1 MEIFY
6 YKDGFN
12 YVNDKPI
19 NLCLGFF
26 DGLHIGHKFLI
37 NKAKQLN
44 ENVGVLTFVGALKNL
59 TNKRDT
65 KALLTSLEDRKEI
78 LQNMG
83 VKYLFVAEFNL
94 DIMNMSKDDFLD
106 KMIKPLNID
115 TLVVGNDYTFGSKA
129 SGNVDYLRTKF
140 KVEVVDFVLEDGKK
154 VSTSEIINYIK
165 EGKILKAN
173 ELLGRYYSI
182 KGVVEHG
189 LSNGTRLGFKTANI
203 KPKDNKKKK
212 KKGVYATY
220 VKIEGKTY
228 LSMTNIGNHPTIDRL
243 DYESI
248 EANIFDFEE
257 DIYQK
262 EVEVYF
268 LEFMR
273 DEKKF
278 DSVNDLIAQ
287 LNHDRDY
294 VVAKY
299 KKRVEK
305 SQHE

>member
-78 LQNMG
+78 LQSMG

-94 DIMNMSKDDFLD
+94 DIMNMSKDDFLE
-106 KMIKPLNID
+106 KMIKPLNVD

-129 SGNVDYLRTKF
+129 SGNVDYLKTKF
-140 KVEVVDFVLEDGKK
+140 NVEVVDFVLEDGKK

-165 EGKILKAN
+165 EGKILKSN

-203 KPKDNKKKK
+203 KPIYNYVFP

-262 EVEVYF
+262 EVELYF

-299 KKRVEK
+299 KKTC
-305 SQHE
+305 

>member
-37 NKAKQLN
+37 NRAKQLN

-129 SGNVDYLRTKF
+129 SGNVDYLKTKF

-189 LSNGTRLGFKTANI
+189 LSNGSRLGFKTANI
-203 KPKDNKKKK
+203 KPIDNYVYT

-248 EANIFDFEE
+248 ETKIFDFEE
-257 DIYQK
+257 NI
-262 EVEVYF
+262 
-268 LEFMR
+268 
-273 DEKKF
+273 
-278 DSVNDLIAQ
+278 
-287 LNHDRDY
+287 
-294 VVAKY
+294 
-299 KKRVEK
+299 KRALTA
-305 SQHE
+305 

>member
-6 YKDGFN
+6 NKDGFN

-78 LQNMG
+78 LQSMG

-94 DIMNMSKDDFLD
+94 DIMNMSKDDFLE
-106 KMIKPLNID
+106 KMIKPLNVD

-189 LSNGTRLGFKTANI
+189 LSNGSRLGFKTANI
-203 KPKDNKKKK
+203 KPIDNYVFP

-278 DSVNDLIAQ
+278 DSVQDLIAQ

-299 KKRVEK
+299 KKTC
-305 SQHE
+305 

>member
-1 MEIFY
+1 M
-6 YKDGFN
+6 
-12 YVNDKPI
+12 
-19 NLCLGFF
+19 
-26 DGLHIGHKFLI
+26 
-37 NKAKQLN
+37 
-44 ENVGVLTFVGALKNL
+44 
-59 TNKRDT
+59 
-65 KALLTSLEDRKEI
+65 
-78 LQNMG
+78 
-83 VKYLFVAEFNL
+83 
-94 DIMNMSKDDFLD
+94 
-106 KMIKPLNID
+106 
-115 TLVVGNDYTFGSKA
+115 
-129 SGNVDYLRTKF
+129 
-140 KVEVVDFVLEDGKK
+140 
-154 VSTSEIINYIK
+154 
-165 EGKILKAN
+165 
-173 ELLGRYYSI
+173 
-182 KGVVEHG
+182 VEHG

-203 KPKDNKKKK
+203 KPKDNYVFP

-299 KKRVEK
+299 KKTC
-305 SQHE
+305 

>member
-19 NLCLGFF
+19 NLYLGFF

-189 LSNGTRLGFKTANI
+189 LSNGSRLGFKTANI
-203 KPKDNKKKK
+203 KPKDNYVFP

-278 DSVNDLIAQ
+278 DSVQDLIAQ

-299 KKRVEK
+299 KKTC
-305 SQHE
+305 

>member
-83 VKYLFVAEFNL
+83 VKYLFVVEFNS

-129 SGNVDYLRTKF
+129 SGNVDYLKTKF

-165 EGKILKAN
+165 EGKISKSN

-203 KPKDNKKKK
+203 KPIDNYVFP

-278 DSVNDLIAQ
+278 DSVQDLIVQ

-299 KKRVEK
+299 KKTC
-305 SQHE
+305 

>member
-94 DIMNMSKDDFLD
+94 DIMNMSKDVFLE

-129 SGNVDYLRTKF
+129 SGNVDYLKTKF

-203 KPKDNKKKK
+203 KPKDNYVFP

-299 KKRVEK
+299 KKTC
-305 SQHE
+305 